1 MVQYDSTKIIRSIT
15 TVAIYQDETI
25 TDNIVTKTSNDNY
38 HKHKLTDNS

>member
-15 TVAIYQDETI
+15 TVAICQDETI
-25 TDNIVTKTSNDNY
+25 TDNIVTKNLNDNY